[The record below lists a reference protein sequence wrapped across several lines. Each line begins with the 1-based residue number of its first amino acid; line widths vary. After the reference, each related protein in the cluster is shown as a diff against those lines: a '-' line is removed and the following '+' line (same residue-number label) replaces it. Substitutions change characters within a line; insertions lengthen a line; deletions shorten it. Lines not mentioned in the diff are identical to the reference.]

1 MRKPFREALTISED
15 NGKPTTV
22 DLKLKVQPL
31 DTSATFKAQAYAAL
45 KKAVTEMD
53 IYDHPGDI
61 RLDEREL
68 CAALGI
74 SRTPIREALNL
85 LEQEGLVRSQPRQ
98 GVFVVKKTKKE
109 ILEMITVWGALE
121 STAARLATERA
132 SDEEIASLRRIFRE
146 FDDGK
151 PAEHL
156 NEYSAANIAFHQTII
171 RMGRCQLII
180 DITENLFIH
189 VRAIRKMTI
198 GQDNR
203 AERSIADHFRIIEA
217 LEDRDGNR
225 AERLVREHTL
235 GLAAHV
241 EKYCDF
247 LD

>member
-1 MRKPFREALTISED
+1 MD
-15 NGKPTTV
+15 
-22 DLKLKVQPL
+22 DLKLKVRPL
-31 DTSATFKAQAYAAL
+31 NTNATFKAQAYAAL

-68 CAALGI
+68 CSALGV

-98 GVFVVKKTKKE
+98 GVFVVKKTKRE
-109 ILEMITVWGALE
+109 IVESIIVWGALE
-121 STAARLATERA
+121 SMAARLATARA
-132 SDEEIASLRRIFRE
+132 TDEELSSLRRLFRE

-156 NEYSAANIAFHQTII
+156 NEYSDANIAFHQTII
-171 RMGRCQLII
+171 RMGRNQLVI

-189 VRAIRKMTI
+189 VRAIRKITI

-203 AERSIADHFRIIEA
+203 AEKSMADHFRIIEA
-217 LEDRDGNR
+217 LETRDADL
-225 AERLVREHTL
+225 AEKLVREHTM
-235 GLAAHV
+235 GLVAHV
-241 EKYCDF
+241 EQHGDF
-247 LD
+247 LP

>member
-1 MRKPFREALTISED
+1 MD
-15 NGKPTTV
+15 
-22 DLKLKVQPL
+22 DLKLNVRPL

-53 IYDHPGDI
+53 IYDHPGPI

-68 CAALGI
+68 CAALGV

-109 ILEMITVWGALE
+109 ILESITVWGALE
-121 STAARLATERA
+121 ATAARLATERA
-132 SDEEIASLRRIFRE
+132 TDDELASLRRLFRE
-146 FDDGK
+146 FDDGDR

-156 NEYSAANIAFHQTII
+156 NEYSDANIAFHQAII
-171 RMGRCQLII
+171 RLGRCQLII

-189 VRAIRKMTI
+189 VRAIRKITI
-198 GQDNR
+198 KQEDR
-203 AERSIADHFRIIEA
+203 AERSIADHFAIIDA
-217 LEDRDGNR
+217 LERREGKL

-235 GLAAHV
+235 GLERHV
-241 EKYCDF
+241 ERYCDF
-247 LD
+247 LE

>member
-1 MRKPFREALTISED
+1 MQAME
-15 NGKPTTV
+15 
-22 DLKLKVQPL
+22 DLKLNVRPL

-53 IYDHPGDI
+53 IYDHPGRI
-61 RLDEREL
+61 RLDERDL
-68 CAALGI
+68 CAALGV

-98 GVFVVKKTKKE
+98 GVFVVKKTKRE
-109 ILEMITVWGALE
+109 ILESITVWGALE

-132 SDEEIASLRRIFRE
+132 TNEEIAALRRLFRE
-146 FDDGK
+146 FDGDR

-156 NEYSAANIAFHQTII
+156 NEYSDANIAFHQTII
-171 RMGRCQLII
+171 RLGKCQLIV

-198 GQDNR
+198 KQDNR
-203 AERSIADHFRIIEA
+203 AERSIADHFAIIEA
-217 LEDRDGNR
+217 IEQRDGER
-225 AERLVREHTL
+225 AERLVREHTM

-241 EKYCDF
+241 EEYCDF

>member
-1 MRKPFREALTISED
+1 MD
-15 NGKPTTV
+15 
-22 DLKLKVQPL
+22 DLKLNVRPL

-53 IYDHPGDI
+53 IYDHPGPI

-68 CAALGI
+68 CAALGV

-98 GVFVVKKTKKE
+98 GVFVVKKSKRE
-109 ILEMITVWGALE
+109 ILESITVWGALE

-132 SDEEIASLRRIFRE
+132 GDEEIASLRRLFRE
-146 FDDGK
+146 FDDDR

-156 NEYSAANIAFHQTII
+156 NEYSDANIAFHQAII
-171 RMGRCQLII
+171 RLGRCQLII

-198 GQDNR
+198 KQEDR
-203 AERSIADHFRIIEA
+203 AERSIADHFAIIEA
-217 LEDRDGNR
+217 LEKRDGEL

-235 GLAAHV
+235 GLAHHV
-241 EKYCDF
+241 DRYCDF

>member
-1 MRKPFREALTISED
+1 MD
-15 NGKPTTV
+15 
-22 DLKLKVQPL
+22 DLKLNVRPL

-45 KKAVTEMD
+45 KRALTEMD
-53 IYDHPGDI
+53 IYDRPGDI

-68 CAALGI
+68 CAALGV

-109 ILEMITVWGALE
+109 ILESITVWGALE
-121 STAARLATERA
+121 SMAARLATERA
-132 SDEEIASLRRIFRE
+132 GDQEIGALRTLFRE
-146 FDDGK
+146 FDDDR

-156 NEYSAANIAFHQTII
+156 NEYSDANIAFHQAII
-171 RMGRCQLII
+171 RLGRCDLIV

-198 GQDNR
+198 KQEDR
-203 AERSIADHFRIIEA
+203 AERSIADHFKIIEA
-217 LEDRDGNR
+217 LERRDAEA

-235 GLAAHV
+235 GLADHV
-241 EKYCDF
+241 DRYCDF

>member
-1 MRKPFREALTISED
+1 MD
-15 NGKPTTV
+15 
-22 DLKLKVQPL
+22 DLKLKVSPL
-31 DTSATFKAQAYAAL
+31 DTGATFKAQAYAAL
-45 KKAVTEMD
+45 RKAVTEMD

-68 CAALGI
+68 CAALGV

-109 ILEMITVWGALE
+109 ILESITVWGALE
-121 STAARLATERA
+121 GMAALLATQRA
-132 SDEEIASLRRIFRE
+132 TDKEIASLRRLFRE
-146 FDDGK
+146 FDDGR

-156 NEYSAANIAFHQTII
+156 NEYSDANIAFHQTII
-171 RMGRCQLII
+171 RMGRCQLIA

-189 VRAIRKMTI
+189 VRAIRKITI
-198 GQDNR
+198 GQEDR
-203 AERSIADHFRIIEA
+203 ADRSITDHFRIIEA
-217 LEDRDGNR
+217 LEKRDGDL

-241 EKYCDF
+241 ERHGDF
-247 LD
+247 LE

>member
-1 MRKPFREALTISED
+1 MA
-15 NGKPTTV
+15 
-22 DLKLKVQPL
+22 DLKLNVRPL
-31 DTSATFKAQAYAAL
+31 DTSATFKVQAYAAL
-45 KKAVTEMD
+45 KKALTDMD
-53 IYDHPGDI
+53 IYGHPGEI

-68 CAALGI
+68 CAALHI
-74 SRTPIREALNL
+74 SRTPIREAFNL

-98 GVFVVKKTKKE
+98 GVFVVKKTKQE
-109 ILEMITVWGALE
+109 ILESINVWGALE
-121 STAARLATERA
+121 SMAARLATERA
-132 SDEEIASLRRIFRE
+132 SDEEITSLRRIFRE

-156 NEYSAANIAFHQTII
+156 DEYSDANIAFHQTII

-180 DITENLFIH
+180 DITENLFFH

-203 AERSIADHFRIIEA
+203 AERSIADHFRIIAA
-217 LEDRDGNR
+217 LEQRDSNL

-241 EKYCDF
+241 DRYCDF

>member
-1 MRKPFREALTISED
+1 MQE
-15 NGKPTTV
+15 
-22 DLKLKVQPL
+22 LKLKVRPL
-31 DTSATFKAQAYAAL
+31 DTNATFKAQAYAAL
-45 KKAVTEMD
+45 KQAVTEMD
-53 IYDHPGDI
+53 IYDHTGEI

-68 CAALGI
+68 CAALGV

-109 ILEMITVWGALE
+109 LLESITVWAALE
-121 STAARLATERA
+121 SMAARLATECA
-132 SDEEIASLRRIFRE
+132 SDEEIQALRRLFLE
-146 FDDGK
+146 FDEEK

-156 NEYSAANIAFHQTII
+156 NEYSDANIAFHQSII
-171 RMGRCQLII
+171 ALGRCQMIV

-203 AERSIADHFRIIEA
+203 AERSIHDHFRIIEA
-217 LEDRDGNR
+217 LERRDADLAG
-225 AERLVREHTL
+225 RLVRAHTM